1 MILDMCPKISNKEL
15 LPRLQNSLLE
25 TAQRKF
31 YSELSGDKNHVE
43 PTTDAGMAKQFWDS
57 I

>member
-1 MILDMCPKISNKEL
+1 MCPKISNKEL